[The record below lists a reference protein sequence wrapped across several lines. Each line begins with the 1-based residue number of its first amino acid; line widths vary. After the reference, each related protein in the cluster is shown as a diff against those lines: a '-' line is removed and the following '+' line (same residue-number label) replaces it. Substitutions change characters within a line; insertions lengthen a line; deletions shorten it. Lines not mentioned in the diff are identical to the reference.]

1 MLMRRTGLIVLGCFM
16 SLSFATAAQ
25 ADTLPLGST
34 QLFATAESSQTC
46 SSPRIENPFTR
57 FGDHRNYVMAPSG
70 SFESTKL
77 LGWQLAGSAQR
88 VTEFDPVDLG
98 ARDGTGMLALPARA
112 SAISPT
118 MCVDLDYPT
127 FRVLTKAVGSIDSS
141 EFKIEITY
149 PDSYKPVWEELSKFD
164 GKQFT
169 NAGSGWRL
177 TNDMDMKPTLGGK
190 TAGFRRVAFRLTAL
204 AGNWRVDDL
213 YVDPTR
219 RN

>member
-1 MLMRRTGLIVLGCFM
+1 MRRTGLIMIGCVM

-25 ADTLPLGST
+25 ADTVPLGSM
-34 QLFATAESSQTC
+34 LLRSSEDSNRTC
-46 SSPRIENPFTR
+46 TSPLIENPFTR
-57 FGDHRNYVMAPSG
+57 FGDRRNYVMAPGG
-70 SFESTKL
+70 SFERTELS
-77 LGWQLAGSAQR
+77 GWQLSSFAKR
-88 VTEFDPVDLG
+88 VADVDPVDLG
-98 ARDGTGMLALPARA
+98 ANDGAGMLSLPARA

-127 FRVLTKAVGSIDSS
+127 FRVLTKAVRASDSA
-141 EFKIEITY
+141 EFKIEVVY
-149 PDSYKPVWEELSKFD
+149 PDSPKPFWEELAKFD

-177 TNDMDMKPTLGGK
+177 TNDMDMKPDLGGK
-190 TAGFRRVAFRLTAL
+190 LAGFRRVAFRFTAL
-204 AGNWRVDDL
+204 SGNWRVDDL

>member
-1 MLMRRTGLIVLGCFM
+1 MRRTGLAMIGCFM
-16 SLSFATAAQ
+16 LLSFATAAQ
-25 ADTLPLGST
+25 AATLPLGST

-46 SSPRIENPFTR
+46 SSPLIENPFTR
-57 FGDHRNYVMAPSG
+57 FGDRRNYVLAPSG
-70 SFESTKL
+70 SFESTSL
-77 LGWQLAGSAQR
+77 LGWQLSGSAQR
-88 VTEFDPVDLG
+88 VTESDPVDLG
-98 ARDGTGMLALPARA
+98 ARDGAGMLALPARA

-149 PDSYKPVWEELSKFD
+149 PDSDKPVWEELSKFD

-177 TNDMDMKPTLGGK
+177 TNDMDMKPKLGGK

-204 AGNWRVDDL
+204 SGNWRVDDL